1 VNKDLNSTFLVLIP
15 KSSKPLSFGDFCPI
29 SLCNLCYKII
39 AKILVN
45 RMRPILSKGLAEEHL
60 GFLHGRQILDAVG
73 VAQESL
79 HNIKQ
84 KKQQALILNLDL
96 LKAYD
101 LINWDFLTLILHR
114 AGFNLAT
121 IEWIMS
127 YVSSV
132 SYAVMINGELF
143 AFFNRDKGL
152 RWGFPLSPLLFI
164 LVMNS
169 LSLLLKREQ
178 STGNLIGITVSRIIK
193 ILHLLFVDDIL
204 IMSRAILDEWAVIA

>member
-1 VNKDLNSTFLVLIP
+1 
-15 KSSKPLSFGDFCPI
+15 
-29 SLCNLCYKII
+29 
-39 AKILVN
+39 
-45 RMRPILSKGLAEEHL
+45 
-60 GFLHGRQILDAVG
+60 VG
-73 VAQESL
+73 ASQESL
-79 HNIKQ
+79 HSIKQ

-114 AGFNLAT
+114 AGFSLAT
-121 IEWIMS
+121 IKWIMS
-127 YVSSV
+127 CVSSV

-143 AFFNRDKGL
+143 SFFNRDKGL
-152 RWGFPLSPLLFI
+152 RRGYPLSPLLFI